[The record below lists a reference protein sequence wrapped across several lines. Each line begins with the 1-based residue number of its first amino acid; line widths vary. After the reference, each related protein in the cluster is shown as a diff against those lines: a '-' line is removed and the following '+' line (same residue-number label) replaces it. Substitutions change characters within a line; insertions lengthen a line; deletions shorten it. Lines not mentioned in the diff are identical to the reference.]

1 MNKHQQVRDDTI
13 LDDTTRHV
21 ARVYAE
27 ALYNAADKR
36 QEAVGILEDLE
47 GLVNQVFRRD
57 PGIEAFLASA
67 AVGRERKAQLIR
79 RAFEG
84 RASDLLV
91 NFLQVLNEHDRLDLL
106 RAIAAAY
113 RDLYD
118 RRSGRIHVHVRS
130 AVPLGEDQQEKL
142 KQELRASFGKEPM
155 LDTRVDPDL
164 LGGLVVRVGDWLYD
178 ASVRT
183 RLQDIRDQV
192 IERSSHEIQSGRDRF
207 RS

>member
-1 MNKHQQVRDDTI
+1 MNEHEQVRHPTV

-36 QEAVGILEDLE
+36 QEAAGILEDLE

-84 RASDLLV
+84 RVSDLLV

-113 RDLYD
+113 
-118 RRSGRIHVHVRS
+118 
-130 AVPLGEDQQEKL
+130 
-142 KQELRASFGKEPM
+142 
-155 LDTRVDPDL
+155 
-164 LGGLVVRVGDWLYD
+164 
-178 ASVRT
+178 
-183 RLQDIRDQV
+183 
-192 IERSSHEIQSGRDRF
+192 
-207 RS
+207 